1 LGINNK
7 LKGINMKEEMDL
19 MALREESKKDTQS
32 EVVAVYGD
40 GVVAEQKEKEG
51 EEKGDSK

>member
-1 LGINNK
+1 
-7 LKGINMKEEMDL
+7 MKEEIDL
-19 MALREESKKDTQS
+19 MTLREESKKDTQS

-40 GVVAEQKEKEG
+40 EVVAEQKEKEG

>member
-7 LKGINMKEEMDL
+7 LKGNNMKEEIDL
-19 MALREESKKDTQS
+19 MTLREESKKDTQS